1 MKKLLIATSLA
12 SLLAACGGS
21 KNEPPADPAPAPP
34 EMSAE
39 QQQAAEQAPAVGGDQ
54 DAHGCLPSA
63 GQTWSNLRNECVQ
76 IFDIADITLQDPAND
91 TLAVYVILSQDKK
104 QAEVF
109 AADLQDGVILNSS
122 KGGYA
127 SKDGK
132 IRLTKGKGN
141 NNWTNKKTPLH
152 PNKNGCP
159 GSRFSYPK
167 KNHA

>member
-12 SLLAACGGS
+12 ALLTACGSS

-91 TLAVYVILSQDKK
+91 TLAVYVILSADKK

-109 AADLQDGVILNSS
+109 AADLQDGVILNSN
-122 KGGYA
+122 KGGFD

-132 IRLTKGKGN
+132 IRLTKGKGK
-141 NNWTNKKTPLH
+141 NNWKIKK
-152 PNKNGCP
+152 
-159 GSRFSYPK
+159 
-167 KNHA
+167 

>member
-12 SLLAACGGS
+12 TLLSACGGA

-34 EMSAE
+34 EMNAE
-39 QQQAAEQAPAVGGDQ
+39 QAAEQAQTDGVMVGGDR
-54 DAHGCLPSA
+54 DAHGCAPSA

-91 TLAVYVILSQDKK
+91 TLAVYVILSADKK

-132 IRLTKGKGN
+132 IRLTKGKGK
-141 NNWTNKKTPLH
+141 NNWKIKK
-152 PNKNGCP
+152 
-159 GSRFSYPK
+159 
-167 KNHA
+167 

>member
-91 TLAVYVILSQDKK
+91 TLAQDKK

-132 IRLTKGKGN
+132 IRLTKGKGK
-141 NNWTNKKTPLH
+141 NNWKIKK
-152 PNKNGCP
+152 
-159 GSRFSYPK
+159 
-167 KNHA
+167 

>member
-12 SLLAACGGS
+12 ALLTACGSS

-34 EMSAE
+34 EMSTE
-39 QQQAAEQAPAVGGDQ
+39 QQQAPAVGGDQ

-91 TLAVYVILSQDKK
+91 TLAVYVILSADKK

-132 IRLTKGKGN
+132 IRLTKGKGK
-141 NNWTNKKTPLH
+141 NNWKIKK
-152 PNKNGCP
+152 
-159 GSRFSYPK
+159 
-167 KNHA
+167 